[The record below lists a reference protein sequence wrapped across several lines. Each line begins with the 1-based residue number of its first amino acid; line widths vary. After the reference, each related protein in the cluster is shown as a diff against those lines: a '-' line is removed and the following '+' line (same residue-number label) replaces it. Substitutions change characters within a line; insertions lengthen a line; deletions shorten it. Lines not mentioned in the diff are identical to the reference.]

1 MILVEPKKQCYFSIQ
16 FLHNNTN
23 IRKTLP
29 FKTNYSNA
37 EMLML
42 NQIRDTNG
50 TYKEYKKLN

>member
-42 NQIRDTNG
+42 NQ
-50 TYKEYKKLN
+50 KEILMEPTKNIKN